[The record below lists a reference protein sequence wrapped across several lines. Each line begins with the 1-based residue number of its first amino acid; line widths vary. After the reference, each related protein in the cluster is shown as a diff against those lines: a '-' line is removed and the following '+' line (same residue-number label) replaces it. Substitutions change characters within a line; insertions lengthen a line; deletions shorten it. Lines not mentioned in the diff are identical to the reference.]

1 MRRLVLLTF
10 VLIPVLLSL
19 TTEAASQ
26 SRAREAMRMQLAI
39 DPPDAQTPVAYSGPV
54 LPPSP
59 SAIIWYIVDS
69 MANAFGPA
77 SWAQKPMAYDP
88 GTDWLVVIH
97 RGHAAYAASSG
108 QLWYNRSTDG
118 GMTWRRV
125 TELNAGL
132 GNFSRYPTI
141 AISNPTRS
149 SDTTQAIPI
158 FLAPQLIQPA
168 NVFGINIYGV
178 DINLGAGVSAAFID
192 PGMDSTLR
200 TENDLFTDPS
210 SPTINMVTYR
220 YTATV
225 THNDLWRFLTTDFTT
240 MTAGVPSGW
249 EGPVFADI
257 FGLDINGMFR
267 NGNAYLGKW
276 GVFAGPGDSADID
289 NFGYSKSTDKGMTWG
304 TWQRPQPDWRSVPGL
319 QGSFGQWTYGGPGAY
334 STDMLVDADEKVHF
348 FGVIEDLVGQ
358 RSVAEVYEAPSGWA
372 SNIITGD
379 LRESTPLTY
388 GTLNQMGN
396 HLNASISEDGTVM
409 TLVWL
414 DGDAVA
420 DSVADIWFSFR
431 NVSSSTWS
439 TPENLTQTP
448 TLGEYLLHAA
458 PQLKSNGGSS
468 YTLFLGRSY
477 EAGNPPYSAISDANP
492 TYFYAASHTFS
503 AITSVRNGSG
513 LPLDYEL
520 AQNYPNPFNPA
531 TRIRFSIP
539 EKSGVTLVV
548 FNAIGQKV
556 ATLVNEVLEAGTHE
570 AVLSAHDLASGIYFY
585 TLHGGSFVA
594 TKKMVVLK

>member
-1 MRRLVLLTF
+1 MQRLVLFALALTS
-10 VLIPVLLSL
+10 VLLATARES
-19 TTEAASQ
+19 ASQ
-26 SRAREAMRMQLAI
+26 SHAREAMTIQLAV
-39 DPPDAQTPVAYSGPV
+39 DPPMAEAPYAGPV

-59 SAIIWYIVDS
+59 SAITWYIVDS

-88 GTDWLVVIH
+88 GTGWLVVIH
-97 RGHAAYAASSG
+97 RGHAAYAAGSG

-125 TELNAGL
+125 SELNAGL
-132 GNFSRYPTI
+132 GNFSRYPTV

-149 SDTTQAIPI
+149 SDTTQAILV

-192 PGMDSTLR
+192 AGGDSTLR
-200 TENDLFTDPS
+200 TENDLYTDPS
-210 SPTINMVTYR
+210 SQSINMVTYR

-225 THNDLWRFLTTDFTT
+225 THNDMWRFLTTDFATS
-240 MTAGVPSGW
+240 TAGVPAGW
-249 EGPVFADI
+249 EGSVFADI
-257 FGLDINGMFR
+257 FGLDINGTFR

-276 GVFAGPGDSADID
+276 GVFAGPGDSSEID

-304 TWQRPQPDWRSVPGL
+304 AWQRPQPDWRSVPGL
-319 QGSFGQWTYGGPGAY
+319 EGFFGQWYYGGAGAY
-334 STDMLVDADEKVHF
+334 STDMLVDANDKVHF
-348 FGVIEDLVGQ
+348 FGVVEDSVGQ
-358 RSVAEVYEAPSGWA
+358 RSVIELYEGSSGWA
-372 SNIITGD
+372 SNVIQGN
-379 LRESTPLTY
+379 LRENTPLIY
-388 GTLNQMGN
+388 ATLNQMGN

-431 NVSSSTWS
+431 NMNSSTWS
-439 TPENLTQTP
+439 TPQNLTQTP
-448 TLGEYLLHAA
+448 TFGEYLLHAA

-477 EAGNPPYSAISDANP
+477 EAGNPPYSALNDANP
-492 TYFYAASHTFS
+492 TYFYAGSFTFN
-503 AITSVRNGSG
+503 AVTSVRNRSG
-513 LPLDYEL
+513 LPGEFAL
-520 AQNYPNPFNPA
+520 AQNYPNPFNPD

-539 EKSGVTLVV
+539 EKSAVSLTV
-548 FNAIGQKV
+548 FNALGQKV
-556 ATLVNEVLEAGTHE
+556 APVVNGVLEAGSHE
-570 AVLSAHDLASGIYFY
+570 AAFSARDLASGIYFY
-585 TLHGGSFVA
+585 TLQAGNFIA